1 MKEYLRAIVTYYA
14 LDKWVIE
21 TFSIEQIQSLN
32 KGDLVKSIM
41 NKYDIKEAVVGD
53 RLSDINAAKDNGLLA
68 IGCNFDFA
76 QEDELAHADIV
87 IDDLIELKRI
97 LPAVQR

>member
-1 MKEYLRAIVTYYA
+1 MQT
-14 LDKWVIE
+14 
-21 TFSIEQIQSLN
+21 
-32 KGDLVKSIM
+32 
-41 NKYDIKEAVVGD
+41 
-53 RLSDINAAKDNGLLA
+53 KDNGLLA